1 MRFVK
6 KIFITISAVILISQ
20 TVLCGNNGTYKFL
33 RHDVSAR
40 AAAMGGSLLT
50 TKNDPNAL
58 FNNPSAIA
66 SVNQRQVSIGY
77 FNQLID
83 INSGHL
89 SYADHVEHFGFIGAG
104 IIYTHY
110 GDFDR
115 RDEFGNLDGN
125 FSAGDFAV
133 STAYADQLIE
143 NITYGASLK
152 FIYSSIANYSSYGVA
167 TDFGVTYTAIPD
179 RFHIAVS
186 LLNLGTQL
194 KPYINTKE
202 NLPVDLK
209 IGASLKP
216 EHLPLRVNLSFNK
229 LLDYQSSFFSRFRS
243 FAFGGEFSLTQN
255 VQFRFGY
262 NNENRKDLK
271 IDKSAGLA
279 GFSIGG
285 GFIYDVYKIDYAFN
299 SMGKIGGLHR
309 ITVGILL

>member
-1 MRFVK
+1 MRLIK
-6 KIFITISAVILISQ
+6 NIFITISVVILISQ
-20 TVLCGNNGTYKFL
+20 SVFCGSNSTYKFL
-33 RHDVSAR
+33 RNDVSAR
-40 AAAMGGSLLT
+40 AAALGGSFLT
-50 TKNDPNAL
+50 TTNDPNTI
-58 FNNPSAIA
+58 FYNPSALA
-66 SVNQRQVSIGY
+66 SINQRQVSIGY
-77 FNQLID
+77 FNHLLD

-89 SYADHVEHFGFIGAG
+89 SYSDRVEGFGFIGAG

-110 GDFDR
+110 GDFEMR
-115 RDEFGNLDGN
+115 NELGYKEGN

-133 STAYADQLIE
+133 SAAYADQLIE
-143 NITYGASLK
+143 NVTYGASIK
-152 FIYSSIANYSSYGVA
+152 FIYSTIASYNSYGVA

-179 RFHIAVS
+179 RFHVAAS

-202 NLPVDLK
+202 KLPLDLK

-216 EHLPLRVNLSFNK
+216 EHLPLRINISFNK
-229 LLDYQSSFFSRFRS
+229 LLDYQNNFSSRFRS
-243 FAFGGEFSLTQN
+243 FTFGGEFTLTQN

-285 GFIYDVYKIDYAFN
+285 GFLYEVYKIDYAFN